1 MPGETA
7 ETGGLE
13 TEKDV
18 NKDKFWI
25 FHDRIYEGYR
35 SYLQG
40 DKPVLFK
47 MKELWS
53 YLQVGLSE
61 LAGES
66 KPKTDKLMKQLRKCN
81 TCADYDSVIRQLKL
95 LCR

>member
-1 MPGETA
+1 M
-7 ETGGLE
+7 LHRVKKK
-13 TEKDV
+13 KDV
-18 NKDKFWI
+18 NKDKFWN

-81 TCADYDSVIRQLKL
+81 ACADYDSVIRQLKL
-95 LCR
+95 